1 MIDLKGIEF
10 SSTSDGEVL
19 IKSKDGIKLLDQK
32 DRDFIES
39 VLITIRDRYPQAYEA
54 LSKEYA
60 PSRANNR
67 FYEFRIVK
75 RFIRCNFGEQD
86 TLRIDIDDE
95 GDFQVEEVRCPLRGE
110 CKHEGVICKPKFNS
124 VLSAQE
130 KLVLDYKSQGFT
142 ETQTAEKMCLSPF
155 TIHRHMENIRRKLN
169 LHNAAELTNYNNKLK
184 DK

>member
-1 MIDLKGIEF
+1 MMELKGIEF

-19 IKSKDGIKLLDQK
+19 IKSKDGINILSQN

-39 VLITIRDRYPQAYEA
+39 ILITIRGRYPQAYEA

-67 FYEFRIVK
+67 FFEFRMVK
-75 RFIRCNFGEQD
+75 RFIRCNYGEQD
-86 TLRIDIDDE
+86 TLNLDIDDN
-95 GDFQVEEVRCPLRGE
+95 GNFHIEEVRCPLRGE
-110 CKHEGVICKPKFNS
+110 CKHEGIICKP
-124 VLSAQE
+124 VLNCSLTDQE
-130 KLVLDYKSQGFT
+130 KIVLDLKSKGLKESQI
-142 ETQTAEKMCLSPF
+142 AEKMILSPF